1 MDFKTLSKF
10 IIILGIV
17 ILGLILFLL
26 FNCGKKGT
34 EQSKEPKCSVSP
46 TSLVYDTVEVGGSRS
61 KSYIIK
67 NIGGGTLTGTVSGG
81 YGSGCDQYW
90 FVSGQG
96 SYSLAGG
103 ESKTVTISFKP
114 TETGYWVCVTNT
126 GSELCRSVSLSGTA
140 VLPFCSVSSD
150 SLNFDT
156 VEVGG
161 SSEKSFTITNNT
173 RTGVT
178 LTGDVDEDWSCDYG
192 YSISSGSGSFS
203 LEPGKSK
210 TVIVRFAPSSSG
222 YKTCTIQTGNDGCGD
237 VICTGTAVPPF
248 CTISSDSLNF
258 DTVEVGGSS
267 EKSFNI
273 TNNTR
278 TGATLSGYITSGW
291 CGGVYS
297 IVSGAGSFSLGPGQ
311 SKTVTIKFAPSLAR
325 YETCAIETGSDACGN
340 VICTGTGV
348 PPCCSVSPN
357 SLNFDTVTVST
368 SSEKTFTITN
378 CTFSGATLSG
388 YITSGWCDGVY
399 SIVSGSGIFSL
410 GPGQSKSVTVKF
422 SPTSPGYKTCTIETG
437 IDACSDV
444 SCSGTGK

>member
-17 ILGLILFLL
+17 ILGLIFFLL

-34 EQSKEPKCSVSP
+34 EQTKEPRCSISP
-46 TSLVYDTVEVGGSRS
+46 TSLACDTVEVGGTRS
-61 KSYIIK
+61 KSFLIK
-67 NIGGGTLTGTVSGG
+67 NIGGGTLSGSVSGG
-81 YGSGCDQYW
+81 YGSGCNQYL
-90 FVSGQG
+90 FVSGHG

-114 TETGYWVCVTNT
+114 TETGYWTCVTNT
-126 GSELCRSVSLSGTA
+126 GNELCSNVSLSGTA
-140 VLPFCSVSSD
+140 VLPFCNVSSD
-150 SLNFDT
+150 TLSFDT

-161 SSEKSFTITNNT
+161 SSEKSFSITNNT

-178 LTGDVDEDWSCDYG
+178 LTGDVTGYCG
-192 YSISSGSGSFS
+192 GVYSIVSGAGSFS
-203 LEPGKSK
+203 LEPDQSK

-237 VICTGTAVPPF
+237 VICTGTAVLPF
-248 CTISSDSLNF
+248 CSISSDSLNF

-267 EKSFNI
+267 EKSFAI

-278 TGATLSGYITSGW
+278 TGATLSGYVSPY
-291 CGGVYS
+291 CYPYEV
-297 IVSGAGSFSLGPGQ
+297 VSGYGSFSLGPGQ
-311 SKTVTIKFAPSLAR
+311 SKMFTVKFAPTSTG
-325 YETCAIETGSDACGN
+325 YKTCTIQTGNDACSD
-340 VICTGTGV
+340 VICTGTAV
-348 PPCCSVSPN
+348 PPCCSVVPT
-357 SLNFDTVTVST
+357 SLNFDTVAVGA

-378 CTFSGATLSG
+378 CTFTGATLSG
-388 YITSGWCDGVY
+388 YVSPYCY
-399 SIVSGSGIFSL
+399 SYEVVSGSGSFSL
-410 GPGQSKSVTVKF
+410 GPAQSKTFTVKF
-422 SPTSPGYKTCTIETG
+422 APTSTGYKTCTIETG